1 MDEYSQDMQK
11 LLLKK
16 EQEYG
21 QLKFISSRATKET
34 SCFIDEL
41 LEAIVDI
48 IKKYNLFPEDNNHN
62 KIRTITFTSAQCY
75 NYFLLNTN
83 FSSHHLLLEDLLYG
97 HLVGIWPI
105 LSPYL
110 FIQVIHILLFNRKYL
125 LDILKICLIN
135 VIREYTFFH
144 IL

>member
-1 MDEYSQDMQK
+1 MDEYSLDMQK

-16 EQEYG
+16 EKQYG
-21 QLKFISSRATKET
+21 PLKFISSRATKET

-41 LEAIVDI
+41 VEAIVDI
-48 IKKYNLFPEDNNHN
+48 IKKHNRFPEEDNYN
-62 KIRTITFTSAQCY
+62 KIRNITFATAQCY

-97 HLVGIWPI
+97 HLVDMWPI

-110 FIQVIHILLFNRKYL
+110 FIQVIHY
-125 LDILKICLIN
+125 IN
-135 VIREYTFFH
+135 I
-144 IL
+144 I